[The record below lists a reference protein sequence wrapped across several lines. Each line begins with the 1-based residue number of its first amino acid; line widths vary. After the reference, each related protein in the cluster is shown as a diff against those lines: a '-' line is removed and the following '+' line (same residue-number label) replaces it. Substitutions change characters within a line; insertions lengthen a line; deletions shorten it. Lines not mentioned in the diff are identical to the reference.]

1 MRYVGRRL
9 LYLIPTLLLVSIII
23 FWLMRV
29 LPGDVATLILIGPDG
44 NNIPTAEQI
53 AKLNKELGLDR
64 PLLVQYADWLFGV
77 LTLDA
82 GDSLWTGEPVF
93 TELFRRLPLTLELG
107 LMSTAISTALA
118 IPIGILAAVK
128 RGTMADYTVRT
139 FAVVGLSMPSF
150 WAGILIILM
159 LVKYF
164 GWIPPLGYKG
174 PLESPSANFQQLIW
188 PALALGYSNAALV
201 SRLVRSSLLEVM
213 REDYVRTARSK
224 GLKESAVVM
233 RHALKN
239 SMLPVI
245 TVIGLGIAGIVG
257 GTVVMETVFSLP
269 GVGRFMVD
277 AINHRD
283 YPVVQTLTFVFA
295 IIYALTNLAV
305 DISYGFLD
313 PRIRLE

>member
-1 MRYVGRRL
+1 MRYVGRRF

-44 NNIPTAEQI
+44 NNIPTPAQI

-64 PLLVQYADWLFGV
+64 PLVVQYADWLFGV
-77 LTLDA
+77 LRLNA

-128 RGTMADYTVRT
+128 RGTLSDYTVRT
-139 FAVVGLSMPSF
+139 FAVIGLSMPSF
-150 WAGILIILM
+150 WAGILIILL

-174 PLESPSANFQQLIW
+174 PLENPSANFQQLIW

-295 IIYALTNLAV
+295 VIYALTNLAV
-305 DISYGFLD
+305 DLSYGFLD

>member
-150 WAGILIILM
+150 WAGILIILL